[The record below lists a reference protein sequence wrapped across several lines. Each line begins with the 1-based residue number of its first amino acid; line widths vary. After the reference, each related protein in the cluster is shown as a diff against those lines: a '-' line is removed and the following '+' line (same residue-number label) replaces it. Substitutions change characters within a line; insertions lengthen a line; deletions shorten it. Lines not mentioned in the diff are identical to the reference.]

1 MNKAFNPY
9 ALQGIVANS
18 ISNNTGEK
26 MNHNEIFAELQ
37 DKYYVTN
44 SKKVLEE
51 MYVLLLEF
59 YRNYITDYARKRGL
73 KFSKEKIDD
82 LKVEM
87 AERTISHYLKN
98 PHFRIEKLS
107 SYGFFDFIKII
118 TQNKTED
125 RNFSLEQLVENYND
139 NEPILP
145 HISLNV
151 SLNEEDLIDMKIDA
165 EMSLKPI
172 EFKTFCYLVENPNI
186 TEKDLEELIGKNYKL
201 ILENVKLWIKEYL
214 EC

>member
-1 MNKAFNPY
+1 MR
-9 ALQGIVANS
+9 LGVML
-18 ISNNTGEK
+18 NTGDE
-26 MNHNEIFAELQ
+26 MNHNELFDDLQ
-37 DKYYVTN
+37 EKYYKTN
-44 SKKVLEE
+44 DKKILEE

-73 KFSKEKIDD
+73 KFTKETIDD

-98 PHFRIEKLS
+98 PNFRIEKLS
-107 SYGFFDFIKII
+107 AYGYFDFIKII
-118 TQNKTED
+118 TQNKTEEK
-125 RNFSLEQLVENYND
+125 NFSLEKLVENYDD

-145 HISLNV
+145 NAFVNV
-151 SLNEEDLIDMKIDA
+151 EDIIDMKIDA

-172 EFKTFCYLVENPNI
+172 EFKTFCYLIENPNI
-186 TEKDLEELIGKNYKL
+186 TEKDLEEIIGKNYKF